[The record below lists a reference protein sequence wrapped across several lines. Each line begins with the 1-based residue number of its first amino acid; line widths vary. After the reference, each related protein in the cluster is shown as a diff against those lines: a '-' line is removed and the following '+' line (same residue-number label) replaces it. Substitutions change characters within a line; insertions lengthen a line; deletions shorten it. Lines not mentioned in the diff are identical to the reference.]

1 MAVLNSIVNGELSKI
16 ISIQDRGFNYG
27 DGLFETIA
35 LVNQQPVFWNEHYQR
50 LLKGCEVL
58 GIDCPAE
65 QKLKGDIEKLI
76 HLSRNINTAVAKIM
90 VTRGNSERGYQ
101 YNDNLVP
108 NVIVSLSAY
117 PSYPSS
123 YWEEGVKVKLCET
136 RLSSQQQLAGIK
148 HLNRLEQVLARNE
161 WQDEYQEGLMANAA
175 GNIIEAV
182 ISNVFIIKDNIVQT
196 PLIINA
202 GVNGIMRNI
211 VLKLCKAN
219 GIMAVEDKIS
229 LEQVLAADEVF
240 LTNSIIGIWPVKHIN
255 SQAYILGLITKNIM
269 QFLIEDYSVDY
280 ATFSI

>member
-1 MAVLNSIVNGELSKI
+1 MAVLNSIVNGEVSNG

-50 LLKGCEVL
+50 LLKGCKVL
-58 GIDCPAE
+58 GIACPAE
-65 QKLKGDIEKLI
+65 QKLNSDIEKLT
-76 HLSRNINTAVAKIM
+76 HLSPDVNTAVIKII

-101 YNDNLVP
+101 YDDNLVP

-161 WQDEYQEGLMANAA
+161 WQDEYHEGLMIDMA

-182 ISNVFIIKDNIVQT
+182 ISNVFIIKDNMVQT

-219 GIMAVEDKIS
+219 GIMVVEDEIS
-229 LEQVLAADEVF
+229 LEQVLGADEVF
-240 LTNSIIGIWPVKHIN
+240 LTNSIMGVWPVKQIN
-255 SQAYILGLITKNIM
+255 SQLYTPGLITKNIM
-269 QFLIEDYSVDY
+269 KHLTKEYSVDY
-280 ATFSI
+280 ATLSV

>member
-1 MAVLNSIVNGELSKI
+1 MAVLNSIVNGEVSNG

-50 LLKGCEVL
+50 LLKGCKVL

-65 QKLKGDIEKLI
+65 QKLKEDVKKLM
-76 HLSRNINTAVAKIM
+76 HLSQDINTAIVKIM

-101 YNDNLVP
+101 YSDNLVS
-108 NVIVSLSAY
+108 NVVVSLFTP

-123 YWEEGVKVKLCET
+123 YWNKGVNIKLCET
-136 RLSSQQQLAGIK
+136 QLASQKQLAGIK

-161 WQDEYQEGLMANAA
+161 WQDEYQEGLMADAA

-182 ISNVFIIKDNIVQT
+182 MSNIFIVKNNVVQT

-211 VLKLCKAN
+211 VLKLCEAN
-219 GIMAVEDKIS
+219 GIMAIEDKIS

-240 LTNSIIGIWPVKHIN
+240 LTNSIIGIWPVKQIS
-255 SQAYILGLITKNIM
+255 SQAYNSGLITKNIM

-280 ATFSI
+280 ATFSV